1 MYLSSQTVFKSIM
14 ASRIYPMEPTLVMRA
29 VPLKE
34 RIKPE
39 ILPFISET
47 RAFNNVLVAAEVI
60 VPKAT
65 Y

>member
-1 MYLSSQTVFKSIM
+1 M